1 MALYHICE
9 VFVNPFKNYYAFLLC
24 SIINVECYSYWEIKM
39 DCLKRIKELLDE
51 RNWTMYQL
59 SHRADI
65 PQSTLSNLFAR
76 NNAPSIP
83 TLEKICQA
91 LGISLAEFFG
101 SKNETNEEE
110 KILKEWRLLSPKM
123 KKAINE
129 LIKEL
134 NNK

>member
-1 MALYHICE
+1 
-9 VFVNPFKNYYAFLLC
+9 
-24 SIINVECYSYWEIKM
+24 M
-39 DCLKRIKELLDE
+39 DCLKRIKDLLKE
-51 RNWTMYQL
+51 RDWTMYQL
-59 SHRADI
+59 SQRADI

-83 TLEKICQA
+83 TLEKICKA

-101 SKNETNEEE
+101 SETDTNGEEE
-110 KILKEWRLLSPKM
+110 KLLKEWRLLSPKM
-123 KKAINE
+123 KKTINE